1 MPDIFVGVNP
11 NSGSS
16 GDVLTSTTKYPPTAD
31 VQTNGTITTK
41 FPCPA
46 LPDKVA
52 KGFLLVV
59 TADSTS
65 IVSGSAKKTTGSKL
79 SSSALA
85 NKAFIPIYQYANP
98 TITLK
103 AVAESTI
110 STSATADFRF
120 LSHTN
125 VTASGTQA
133 SATASAITFNGLPN
147 AGIES
152 VSWMNNDLTEQD
164 FVFKL
169 QENGTFSQKQ
179 PAVSTDF
186 TPANENGNVVEITNL
201 ATSVD
206 NSGST
211 KYGIVSGT
219 IRYDSF
225 GTGDVEYKIDF
236 DDIFTITRA
245 GG

>member
-1 MPDIFVGVNP
+1 M
-11 NSGSS
+11 
-16 GDVLTSTTKYPPTAD
+16 
-31 VQTNGTITTK
+31 QTNGTITTK

-65 IVSGSAKKTTGSKL
+65 IVSSSAKKTTGSKL
-79 SSSALA
+79 SNSALA

-103 AVAESTI
+103 AVAEGAISAGST
-110 STSATADFRF
+110 TDFKF
-120 LSHTN
+120 LPGTN
-125 VTASGTQA
+125 VTASGIQS

-147 AGIES
+147 ASIAS
-152 VSWMNNDLTEQD
+152 VGWMNNNLTEQD
-164 FVFKL
+164 FVFTL
-169 QENGTFSQKQ
+169 QESGTFNQKQ
-179 PAVSTDF
+179 AAAIADF
-186 TPANENGNVVEITNL
+186 TPANVNGNVVEITNL
-201 ATSVD
+201 VTSFD

-211 KYGIVSGT
+211 KYGTVSGT

-225 GTGDVEYKIDF
+225 GTGDAEYKIDF
-236 DDIFTITRA
+236 DDIFTITR
-245 GG
+245 